1 MGKADAIDWN
11 ETIEQSVL
19 SAIEAGSPLRATA
32 EQHDMTSAA
41 IIRRVQASESFAKR
55 YAHAKQIQLEQ
66 MAEELL
72 ALADQA
78 DKDTYNAQRLKVD
91 TRKWLLSKLIPKVY
105 GDVPPQVNV
114 QANLGVQLVHAIPRP
129 DKPALNAPETPI
141 IDAEVS

>member
-1 MGKADAIDWN
+1 MGTAIQWN
-11 ETIEQSVL
+11 ESLEQSVL
-19 SAIEAGSPLRATA
+19 SAIEAGKPLRETGKLNGISATA
-32 EQHDMTSAA
+32 
-41 IIRRVQASESFAKR
+41 IIERVQDSDAFRKR
-55 YAHAKQIQLEQ
+55 YARAKEIQMET
-66 MAEELL
+66 MADELL